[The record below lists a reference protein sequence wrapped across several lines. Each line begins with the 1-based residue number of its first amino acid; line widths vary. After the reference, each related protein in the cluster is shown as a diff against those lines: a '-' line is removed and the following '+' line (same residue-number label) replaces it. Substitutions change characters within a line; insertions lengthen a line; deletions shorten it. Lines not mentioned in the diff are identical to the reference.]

1 MEGSGVLHGGGPPSF
16 RAGRAALMQ
25 VEWRLPVGRG
35 GGVGRGE
42 GEDRQSHTSPD
53 PCPIPYSLRPSPAQS
68 PPSLSDLC
76 PNVITQQR
84 LAALRY
90 LCYKRLVEVCG
101 LGPGV
106 ERGSNR
112 GPLLCSWGCR

>member
-1 MEGSGVLHGGGPPSF
+1 M
-16 RAGRAALMQ
+16 R
-25 VEWRLPVGRG
+25 VEWRPPVGRV
-35 GGVGRGE
+35 GVSGE
-42 GEDRQSHTSPD
+42 EEYRQSRMSPH

-68 PPSLSDLC
+68 PPSLSALC
-76 PNVITQQR
+76 PNVVTQQH

-101 LGPGV
+101 LGPGE
-106 ERGSNR
+106 ERGSER